1 MTQGVTYYNNYDK
14 IYILCVRYGLSTPP
28 DMFLDHIGGVYIDV
42 CVYFIILIR
51 FYHSKHSKYIK
62 ILCIKII
69 EIKNYVFDQNNNIY
83 LIITD

>member
-14 IYILCVRYGLSTPP
+14 ICILCVRYGLSTPP
-28 DMFLDHIGGVYIDV
+28 DMFLDHIGGVYIDL

-51 FYHSKHSKYIK
+51 FYHSKHSNILKYITY
-62 ILCIKII
+62 IKII
-69 EIKNYVFDQNNNIY
+69 EIKNYVFDIY